1 MRYKLMI
8 LVGVALAAV
17 LALAV
22 VRLGGT
28 GTKGGGITEP
38 NRAGQTGLVLSCPVF
53 MARTCGSKGLFPTA
67 PSHPQGGS
75 ARVHWAA
82 TS

>member
-1 MRYKLMI
+1 MRYKLLI
-8 LVGVALAAV
+8 VVGVALASV

-22 VRLGGT
+22 FRLGRT
-28 GTKGGGITEP
+28 GNKGGSITEP
-38 NRAGQTGLVLSCPVF
+38 NRTQQTGLVLSCPIL
-53 MARTCGSKGLFPTA
+53 MAHTCGSKGLFPTA